1 MTEKEPQQSQVPVY
15 PPLIVGQMLERL
27 TDDVGR
33 MAIQSATNQGYNKAT
48 FVQIEKQLKDLEI
61 AIAKITQSQVTVM
74 ESLKL
79 LVTDIDED
87 NQC

>member
-1 MTEKEPQQSQVPVY
+1 MTEKEQQQSQAPVY

-48 FVQIEKQLKDLEI
+48 FAQIEKQLKDLEI

>member
-1 MTEKEPQQSQVPVY
+1 MTEKEQQQSQAPVY

-48 FVQIEKQLKDLEI
+48 FAQIEKQLKDLEV

-74 ESLKL
+74 ESLRL
-79 LVTDIDED
+79 LVTDINED

>member
-79 LVTDIDED
+79 LVTGIDED

>member
-48 FVQIEKQLKDLEI
+48 FAQIEKQLKDLEI

-79 LVTDIDED
+79 LVTGIDED
-87 NQC
+87 NRC

>member
-48 FVQIEKQLKDLEI
+48 FAQIEKQLKDLEI

-74 ESLKL
+74 ESLRL

>member
-1 MTEKEPQQSQVPVY
+1 MTEKEQQQSQAPVY

-48 FVQIEKQLKDLEI
+48 FAQIEKQLKDLEV

-74 ESLKL
+74 ESLRL

>member
-1 MTEKEPQQSQVPVY
+1 MTEKEPQQSQAPVY

-48 FVQIEKQLKDLEI
+48 FVQIEKQLKDLEV
-61 AIAKITQSQVTVM
+61 AIAKITQSQVTIM
-74 ESLKL
+74 EALKSL
-79 LVTDIDED
+79 VSDIDEES
-87 NQC
+87 QW

>member
-1 MTEKEPQQSQVPVY
+1 MTEKEPQQSQAPVY

-48 FVQIEKQLKDLEI
+48 FAQIEKQLKDLEI

>member
-48 FVQIEKQLKDLEI
+48 FVQIEKQLKDLEV

-79 LVTDIDED
+79 LVTGIDED

>member
-48 FVQIEKQLKDLEI
+48 FAQIEKQLKDLEI

>member
-48 FVQIEKQLKDLEI
+48 FTHIEKQLKDLEI